1 MRMRRGYPFR
11 HFVAYN
17 PISLASLKVKEKFAE
32 GKEHLKL
39 SGHANKLLLFNVLL
53 TTFFHA

>member
-1 MRMRRGYPFR
+1 MRRGYSFR